1 MLTVPELPAG
11 PFTWR
16 VAWWEPPEFPNSW
29 MVPVLLRA
37 AAVTVVAALRPVL
50 PILTVLLLVRV
61 PPTFRVLPPSPKKM
75 SALMVPLL
83 LRPVVVVT
91 VVPLSMVN
99 VPALD
104 ASVARA
110 LLFAEL
116 PVMRTWVLAPSRRSE
131 PVLSILVRAPEPN
144 SSRASPCRLTVPV
157 PAAPAT
163 LSVAWVAL
171 LVLPVRLMVPVLLR
185 AAAVTVV
192 AELRPVL
199 PILTVLL
206 LVRVPPTFRVL
217 PPSPKK
223 MSALMVPLLLRPV
236 VVVTVVPLSMVN
248 VPALDASVA
257 RALLFAE
264 LPVMRTWVLAPSR
277 RSEPVLSILV
287 RAPEPNS
294 SRASPCR
301 LTVPVTWPAVP
312 KPAAPATLSV
322 AWVALLVLPVR
333 LMVPVLLRA
342 AAVTVVAELRPVLP
356 ILTVLL
362 LVRVP
367 PTFRVLPPS
376 PKKMSALMV
385 PLLLRPVVVVTVVPL
400 SMVNVPA
407 LDASVARALLFAELP
422 VMRTWVLAPSRRSEP
437 VLSILVRAP
446 EPNSSRASPCRLT
459 VPVTWPAVPK
469 PAAPATLSVAWVA
482 LLVLPVRLMVPVLL
496 RAAAVTVVAA
506 LRPV

>member
-37 AAVTVVAALRPVL
+37 AAVTVVAA
-50 PILTVLLLVRV
+50 
-61 PPTFRVLPPSPKKM
+61 
-75 SALMVPLL
+75 
-83 LRPVVVVT
+83 
-91 VVPLSMVN
+91 
-99 VPALD
+99 
-104 ASVARA
+104 
-110 LLFAEL
+110 
-116 PVMRTWVLAPSRRSE
+116 
-131 PVLSILVRAPEPN
+131 
-144 SSRASPCRLTVPV
+144 
-157 PAAPAT
+157 
-163 LSVAWVAL
+163 
-171 LVLPVRLMVPVLLR
+171 
-185 AAAVTVV
+185 
-192 AELRPVL
+192 
-199 PILTVLL
+199 
-206 LVRVPPTFRVL
+206 
-217 PPSPKK
+217 
-223 MSALMVPLLLRPV
+223 
-236 VVVTVVPLSMVN
+236 
-248 VPALDASVA
+248 
-257 RALLFAE
+257 
-264 LPVMRTWVLAPSR
+264 
-277 RSEPVLSILV
+277 
-287 RAPEPNS
+287 
-294 SRASPCR
+294 
-301 LTVPVTWPAVP
+301 
-312 KPAAPATLSV
+312 
-322 AWVALLVLPVR
+322 
-333 LMVPVLLRA
+333 
-342 AAVTVVAELRPVLP
+342 LRPVLP

-506 LRPV
+506 LRPVLPILTVLLLVVLPPSPKKMSALMVPLLLRPVVVVTVVPLSMVNVPALDASVARALLFAELPVMRTWVLAPSRRGEPVLSILVRAPEPNSSRASPCRLTVPVTWPAVPKPAAPATLSVAWVALLVLPVRLMVPVLLRAAAVTVVAELR

>member
-131 PVLSILVRAPEPN
+131 PVLSTLVRAPEPN

-157 PAAPAT
+157 TWPAVPKPAAPAT

-192 AELRPVL
+192 AALRPVL

-206 LVRVPPTFRVL
+206 LVR
-217 PPSPKK
+217 
-223 MSALMVPLLLRPV
+223 VPLLLRPV

-333 LMVPVLLRA
+333 LM
-342 AAVTVVAELRPVLP
+342 
-356 ILTVLL
+356 
-362 LVRVP
+362 
-367 PTFRVLPPS
+367 
-376 PKKMSALMV
+376 
-385 PLLLRPVVVVTVVPL
+385 
-400 SMVNVPA
+400 
-407 LDASVARALLFAELP
+407 
-422 VMRTWVLAPSRRSEP
+422 
-437 VLSILVRAP
+437 
-446 EPNSSRASPCRLT
+446 
-459 VPVTWPAVPK
+459 
-469 PAAPATLSVAWVA
+469 
-482 LLVLPVRLMVPVLL
+482 
-496 RAAAVTVVAA
+496 
-506 LRPV
+506 

>member
-116 PVMRTWVLAPSRRSE
+116 PVMRTCVLAPSRRSE

-144 SSRASPCRLTVPV
+144 SSRASPCRLT
-157 PAAPAT
+157 A
-163 LSVAWVAL
+163 
-171 LVLPVRLMVPVLLR
+171 
-185 AAAVTVV
+185 
-192 AELRPVL
+192 
-199 PILTVLL
+199 
-206 LVRVPPTFRVL
+206 
-217 PPSPKK
+217 
-223 MSALMVPLLLRPV
+223 
-236 VVVTVVPLSMVN
+236 
-248 VPALDASVA
+248 
-257 RALLFAE
+257 
-264 LPVMRTWVLAPSR
+264 
-277 RSEPVLSILV
+277 
-287 RAPEPNS
+287 
-294 SRASPCR
+294 
-301 LTVPVTWPAVP
+301 PVTWPAVP

-376 PKKMSALMV
+376 PKKMSTSIV
-385 PLLLRPVVVVTVVPL
+385 LLLVSPVVVVTVAPL
-400 SMVNVPA
+400 SNVRIPA
-407 LDASVARALLFAELP
+407 LLAKPLKAELVVP
-422 VMRTWVLAPSRRSEP
+422 GPIETREPAPFKRSEP

-459 VPVTWPAVPK
+459 APVTWPAVPK

-482 LLVLPVRLMVPVLL
+482 LLVLPVRLMVPVLPISTVL
-496 RAAAVTVVAA
+496 LLVRVPPTFRVLPPCPPKRSTSRLPLLLLKSVVVVSVAPFERLTVPPLLVTPPVKLAEAGLPTRSHA
-506 LRPV
+506 LLVIVTLPMVIAEVSCGAPPFEIVTS

>member
-144 SSRASPCRLTVPV
+144 SSRASPCRLTAPVTWPAVPK

-206 LVRVPPTFRVL
+206 LLRVPP
-217 PPSPKK
+217 
-223 MSALMVPLLLRPV
+223 MLRPV

-333 LMVPVLLRA
+333 LMVPGLLRA
-342 AAVTVVAELRPVLP
+342 AAVTVVAELKPVLP
-356 ILTVLL
+356 ISTVLL

-367 PTFRVLPPS
+367 PTFRVLPPCP
-376 PKKMSALMV
+376 PKRSTSRL
-385 PLLLRPVVVVTVVPL
+385 PLLLLKSVVVV
-400 SMVNVPA
+400 
-407 LDASVARALLFAELP
+407 SVAPFE
-422 VMRTWVLAPSRRSEP
+422 
-437 VLSILVRAP
+437 
-446 EPNSSRASPCRLT
+446 RLT
-459 VPVTWPAVPK
+459 VPPLLVTPPVKLAEAGLP
-469 PAAPATLSVAWVA
+469 TRSHA
-482 LLVLPVRLMVPVLL
+482 LLVIVTLPMVIAEVSCGAPPFEI
-496 RAAAVTVVAA
+496 VTS
-506 LRPV
+506 

>member
-144 SSRASPCRLTVPV
+144 SSRASPCRLTAPVTWPAVPK

-192 AELRPVL
+192 AALRPLL

-301 LTVPVTWPAVP
+301 LTA
-312 KPAAPATLSV
+312 
-322 AWVALLVLPVR
+322 
-333 LMVPVLLRA
+333 
-342 AAVTVVAELRPVLP
+342 
-356 ILTVLL
+356 
-362 LVRVP
+362 
-367 PTFRVLPPS
+367 
-376 PKKMSALMV
+376 
-385 PLLLRPVVVVTVVPL
+385 
-400 SMVNVPA
+400 
-407 LDASVARALLFAELP
+407 
-422 VMRTWVLAPSRRSEP
+422 
-437 VLSILVRAP
+437 
-446 EPNSSRASPCRLT
+446 
-459 VPVTWPAVPK
+459 PVTWPAVPK